1 MRTLVLAAGAAAVC
15 VSVALT
21 SCSSSTTSNSSGG
34 TTPATTSGGGATT
47 ATSSAPSSAAAGG
60 SSGQTARITISGFAF
75 SGDLT
80 VKPGE
85 KVIVTDKDAVSH
97 TLTGKTGNF
106 DTGPIGGSG
115 GTATFTAP
123 TQPGSYAL
131 TCSFH
136 PSMHGTLTVTG

>member
-47 ATSSAPSSAAAGG
+47 ATSSAPSAAAGG